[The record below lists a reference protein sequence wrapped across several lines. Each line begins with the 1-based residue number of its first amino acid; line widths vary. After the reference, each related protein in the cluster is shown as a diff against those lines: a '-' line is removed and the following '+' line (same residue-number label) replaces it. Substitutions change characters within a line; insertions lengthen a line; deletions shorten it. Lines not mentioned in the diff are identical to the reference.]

1 MDGYTIL
8 FLISIAML
16 VMAVAQ
22 ALYLVTIEII
32 EDIERRKRWRKRK
45 QYTKGSTRV
54 RSTGMW
60 RDIS

>member
-32 EDIERRKRWRKRK
+32 EDIERRKRWRRRR
-45 QYTKGSTRV
+45 QYTRGSTRV

>member
-32 EDIERRKRWRKRK
+32 EDIERRKRWRRRR
-45 QYTKGSTRV
+45 QYTRGSTRV

-60 RDIS
+60 RDTS

>member
-22 ALYLVTIEII
+22 ALYLITIEII
-32 EDIERRKRWRKRK
+32 EDIERRKRWRRRR
-45 QYTKGSTRV
+45 QYTRGSTRV

>member
-32 EDIERRKRWRKRK
+32 EDIERRKRWRRRK
-45 QYTKGSTRV
+45 QYTRGSTRV

>member
-1 MDGYTIL
+1 MDWLTIML
-8 FLISIAML
+8 LIAIAML

-32 EDIERRKRWRKRK
+32 EDIERRKIWRRRRR
-45 QYTKGSTRV
+45 YTKGSTHV

-60 RDIS
+60 RDVN

>member
-32 EDIERRKRWRKRK
+32 EDIERRKRW
-45 QYTKGSTRV
+45 
-54 RSTGMW
+54 
-60 RDIS
+60 

>member
-32 EDIERRKRWRKRK
+32 EDIERRKRWRRRR
-45 QYTKGSTRV
+45 QYTRGSARV